1 MYLMI
6 DNYDS
11 FVYNLKAYFEELG
24 RDIVVRRSDAITLEE
39 IEEMDPQGI
48 ILSPGPK
55 RPWDAALC
63 VETVK
68 RFQGRVP
75 LLGVCLGHQV
85 LGHCAGATVEKGTRP
100 MHGKVTRVHHRGTGL
115 FAGLPEEF
123 NVTRYHS
130 LVVREDTLPA
140 DYQVDCVAE
149 DGAVMGLSHRT
160 LPLFGVQFR
169 FDEPR
174 DDAVTRAEDVLAD
187 DTLER
192 QLLTALFALDEEPQL
207 LRKGPQRLNH
217 IARRVAARTARTAR
231 HALAAVPDRIALQKL
246 LDGVVIACLHDVYDL
261 TGIVIVELGSR
272 TDARADAAVHARLKA
287 LLHPH
292 VLHQHVEIFCHF
304 SLFFVRSPFRRHR
317 IAACGPDCPADLHR
331 FPHPVRQSPAF
342 AAQCEKK
349 RPACA

>member
-55 RPWDAALC
+55 RPWDAELC

-140 DYQVDCVAE
+140 DYQVDCVAD
-149 DGAVMGLSHRT
+149 DGTVMALSHRT
-160 LPLFGVQFR
+160 LPMYGVQFHP
-169 FDEPR
+169 E
-174 DDAVTRAEDVLAD
+174 AVLTEYGHEMLENFCRMAE
-187 DTLER
+187 E
-192 QLLTALFALDEEPQL
+192 
-207 LRKGPQRLNH
+207 KGVS
-217 IARRVAARTARTAR
+217 A
-231 HALAAVPDRIALQKL
+231 
-246 LDGVVIACLHDVYDL
+246 
-261 TGIVIVELGSR
+261 
-272 TDARADAAVHARLKA
+272 
-287 LLHPH
+287 
-292 VLHQHVEIFCHF
+292 
-304 SLFFVRSPFRRHR
+304 
-317 IAACGPDCPADLHR
+317 
-331 FPHPVRQSPAF
+331 
-342 AAQCEKK
+342 
-349 RPACA
+349 